1 MTMIAKDKEF
11 NLVSIIPGEVP
22 TVQITTFTIL
32 PEYEVKKDFS
42 PETALREAVSAYL
55 MSEEGKA
62 IAHENGDDFNWGD
75 AVLKIPNNVWR
86 NHGLILM
93 AYQQD
98 NNITVNHDENL
109 FSDIL

>member
-32 PEYEVKKDFS
+32 PEYEIKKDFS

-55 MSEEGKA
+55 MSEEGKT
-62 IAHENGDDFNWGD
+62 IAQENGDDFNWGY
-75 AVLKIPNNVWR
+75 AVLKVPDSVWR
-86 NHGLILM
+86 NYGLIHM
-93 AYQQD
+93 TYKQND
-98 NNITVNHDENL
+98 NITVNHDENL
-109 FSDIL
+109 FSYNS